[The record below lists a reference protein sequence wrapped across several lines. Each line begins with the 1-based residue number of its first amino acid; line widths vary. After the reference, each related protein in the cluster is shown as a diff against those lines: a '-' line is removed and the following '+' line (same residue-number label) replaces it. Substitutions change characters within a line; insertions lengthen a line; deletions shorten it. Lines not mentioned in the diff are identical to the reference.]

1 MTAALYITP
10 FVNSSYLGYNSS
22 VMAKQKSKATQ
33 TKQITNRRARHD
45 YELGDSLVVGLELSG
60 RETKAL
66 RMGHGQLRG
75 AYITVKD
82 DQLWLLNA
90 AINGSSGIPIPEEEQ
105 TRTRRLLAKRRE
117 IDALIEAKQQGRTIV
132 PLQMLTSGRFIKLKI
147 AVGKGKKL
155 YDKRQTLKARDESRT
170 INRALK
176 QH

>member
-1 MTAALYITP
+1 
-10 FVNSSYLGYNSS
+10 
-22 VMAKQKSKATQ
+22 MAKQKKQHQ
-33 TKQITNRRARHD
+33 TKQISNRRARHD

-75 AYITVKD
+75 AYVTVKD

-90 AINGSSGIPIPEEEQ
+90 AIMGSSGIPIPDTEQ

-132 PLQMLTSGRFIKLKI
+132 PLEMLTQGRFIKLRI

-155 YDKRQTLKARDESRT
+155 YDKRQTLKKRDESRA

-176 QH
+176 SSR